1 MQILAETITAAQ
13 WEGVVI
19 GPTMINWI
27 RLGLGPLDTGVYGQ
41 LQFFVYFSLS
51 TVMQLLLKYIQSL
64 FYYKIKIAGL
74 LSVFKKQIQPDCFDI
89 LCFAIVLISWRHT
102 VTPSLTQ
109 KHPFK

>member
-1 MQILAETITAAQ
+1 MQLLAETITAAQ
-13 WEGVVI
+13 WGVLI
-19 GPTMINWI
+19 SPTMINWI
-27 RLGLGPLDTGVYGQ
+27 RLGLGPLDIGVYGQ

-74 LSVFKKQIQPDCFDI
+74 LSVFKKTNTTRLFWY
-89 LCFAIVLISWRHT
+89 LCFSIVLISWQHT